1 MFETTNQLFNFYD
14 SPSSELWVRQFVET
28 PAGVFR
34 WGNVFPR
41 MRQGFPQ
48 EFPLQKKYGT
58 FNYTNYS
65 QSNLMI
71 DAMKNTPIP
80 SDCICWLTG
89 IPVVGYNNRQ

>member
-34 WGNVFPR
+34 WGNVFSR

-48 EFPLQKKYGT
+48 EFPLQKKIWH
-58 FNYTNYS
+58 F
-65 QSNLMI
+65 
-71 DAMKNTPIP
+71 
-80 SDCICWLTG
+80 
-89 IPVVGYNNRQ
+89 